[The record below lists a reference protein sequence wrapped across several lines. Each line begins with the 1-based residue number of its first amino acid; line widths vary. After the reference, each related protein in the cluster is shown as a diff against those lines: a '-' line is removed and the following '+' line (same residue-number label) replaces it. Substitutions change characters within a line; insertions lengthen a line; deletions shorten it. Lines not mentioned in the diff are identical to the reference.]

1 MKNIIKKL
9 NNVYENSTLGDIPL
23 IIKELEQEQ
32 KHTTITILDREN
44 RQTDTITFTGFMTN
58 KELDLIKLEIDE
70 MWEQVVDEIIDYM
83 DIYKITEKV
92 LQEKGYKVIPTASY
106 QIDI

>member
-1 MKNIIKKL
+1 
-9 NNVYENSTLGDIPL
+9 
-23 IIKELEQEQ
+23 
-32 KHTTITILDREN
+32 
-44 RQTDTITFTGFMTN
+44 
-58 KELDLIKLEIDE
+58 

-92 LQEKGYKVIPTASY
+92 LQEKGYKVIPTANY

>member
-92 LQEKGYKVIPTASY
+92 LQEKVIK
-106 QIDI
+106 